1 MVEAQ
6 RIQLQTSWSVELY
19 FTAASAALT
28 TPGTAYFGGPV
39 LPKTAIIDLAN
50 FPVAEVGVF
59 TPVASVL
66 GDIRTSPPPPP
77 PPITFKMNGRTA
89 NYNVNGYTFNWTVTY
104 DSLSP
109 PSGRPELPGFPAEV
123 PLNLLPYVNW
133 DQQID
138 APAILTCAPRN
149 AADVVAVCNWARLN
163 GYQVRPRGVAHGWS
177 PFTLPTT
184 PISGAKV
191 LLVDLTKSLYET
203 TFLPASDGL
212 PNRVKAGA
220 GAIMLQL
227 LQYLEALPGG
237 KGSASGYSFP
247 HTPAPGNL
255 TVGGVLAI
263 DAHGTAIRIKD
274 KDDLPGSYGSMSN
287 QVLAFTA
294 VCTDPSSSKPDEYVV
309 KSFQRGDPDAKA
321 LLVNLG
327 RALIL
332 DATLQVVDNYNLR
345 CESRTDLPATTIF
358 AEPTQGQPPPA
369 NSFGD
374 FLNRTGRV
382 EIIWFPFSDNPWLHL
397 WTISPQKPEGSIAI
411 NAPYPYPFADHVP
424 DALQSLIA
432 LIVEGAPGV
441 TPQFGRMAA
450 QVTANG
456 LNGQGA
462 FGNNGVYPVSR
473 DVWGP
478 SKNTLLYIQDTTLRV
493 TANGYAIHLKRQHV
507 QKAVADY
514 AAKYLEL
521 LAKYAARNPGQYPV
535 NSATEIRVTGLDD
548 PAEVHLPPGATA
560 ASPVLSALSMDAA
573 DRLHGWDVAVWFDVL
588 TIPGTPHANE
598 FFRDL
603 EDWMLQRFSAPAGRT
618 MPEWS
623 KGWAYTPDNGPWTD
637 DGFLKYVRKIL
648 TEGRDPN
655 DNWAYE
661 LATLAKYDKSHL
673 FSAPF
678 LDRLFQ
684 PA

>member
-19 FTAASAALT
+19 FTAESAAFT

-39 LPKTAIIDLAN
+39 LPKCAIIDLAA
-50 FPVAEVGVF
+50 FPVAEGRVF
-59 TPVASVL
+59 TPIASVM
-66 GDIRTSPPPPP
+66 GDVRGSPPPPP

-89 NYNVNGYTFNWTVTY
+89 NYNVNGYTFDWTVTY

-109 PSGRPELPGFPAEV
+109 PSGRPELAGFPADV
-123 PLNLLPYVNW
+123 PLNLLPFVNW
-133 DQQID
+133 DHQID
-138 APAILTCAPRN
+138 APAILTCAPRTRAD
-149 AADVVAVCNWARLN
+149 AAAVCNWARKN
-163 GYQVRPRGVAHGWS
+163 GYQIRPRGVAHGWS
-177 PFTLPTT
+177 PLTLPTK
-184 PISGAKV
+184 PISDAKV
-191 LLVDLTKSLYET
+191 LLVDLTKSLCET
-203 TFLPASDGL
+203 TFMPASDGF
-212 PNRVKAGA
+212 PNRVKADA

-227 LQYLEALPGG
+227 LQYLEAQPGG
-237 KGSASGYSFP
+237 QGSASGYSFP

-263 DAHGTAIRIKD
+263 DAHGTAVRIKG

-287 QVLAFTA
+287 QVLSFTA
-294 VCTDPSSSKPDEYVV
+294 VCTDPSSSNPDEYVV
-309 KSFQRGDPDAKA
+309 RSFQRGEPDAKA

-358 AEPTQGQPPPA
+358 AEPTEGQAPPA

-382 EIIWFPFSDNPWLHL
+382 EIISFPFSENPWLHI
-397 WTISPQKPEGSIAI
+397 WTFSPEKPEGSIAI

-424 DALQSLIA
+424 DALQSFVTSILSGI
-432 LIVEGAPGV
+432 PGV
-441 TPQFGRMAA
+441 TPLFGQMAA

-473 DVWGP
+473 DIWGP
-478 SKNTLLYIQDTTLRV
+478 SKNTLLYVQDTTLRV
-493 TANGYAIHLKRQHV
+493 TANGYAIHLKKQDV
-507 QKAVADY
+507 QKAVADFH
-514 AAKYLEL
+514 AKYQEL
-521 LAKYAARNPGQYPV
+521 LAKYAARTPAEYPV
-535 NSATEIRVTGLDD
+535 NSAMEIRVTGLDD
-548 PAEVHLPPGATA
+548 PAEVHVPPGVTP
-560 ASPVLSALSMDAA
+560 ASPVLSALSMDAT
-573 DRLHGWDVAVWFDVL
+573 DRQNRWDVAVWFDVL

-598 FFRDL
+598 FYREL
-603 EDWMLQRFSAPAGRT
+603 ENWLVTRFSGSTGRT

-623 KGWAYTPDNGPWTD
+623 KGWAYTTDSGPWTD
-637 DGFLKYVRKIL
+637 AGFLKHVRQML
-648 TEGRDPN
+648 TDRDSN

-661 LATLAKYDKSHL
+661 LATLAKYDKFHL
-673 FSAPF
+673 FSGPF
-678 LDRLFQ
+678 LDQLFQ